1 MSGEHSD
8 ESLIK
13 TPKQLVTVVVLGF
26 LVPVLLAALGAYLV
40 VTGSK
45 RAEKGDASLDPAA
58 VAARIKPVAE
68 VAIGEASGGAGK
80 AARSGEEVVQQY
92 CAACHATGAAGAPKI
107 GDKGAWSKHLGG
119 GLEHMLHT
127 AIAGKGSMP
136 ARGGASDLS
145 DYELARAIVYMANK
159 SGGSSANPPRPRGRH
174 QPPHRQEMPSAA
186 ASRWCRRHACA
197 VTIRARAARPGS
209 RQDGMGAAHFA
220 GRRSGDPLGH
230 TRARRH
236 ARPRRPGRS
245 DRQGSH
251 ERDPVHVRPR
261 RDRAGTEGGTSFREE
276 RGDEIA
282 ARGLAANGAPGAPFC
297 FPTSA

>member
-45 RAEKGDASLDPAA
+45 KAEKGDASLDPAA

-159 SGGSSANPPRPRGRH
+159 SGGKLSEPTAPTGAAP
-174 QPPHRQEMPSAA
+174 AA
-186 ASRWCRRHACA
+186 APSGDAERSGEQVVQAACMRCHDTGQGGAPRIGDKTAWAPRISQGVAA
-197 VTIRARAARPGS
+197 VTLSAIRGHGGMPARGGLADLTDKEVTNAILYMFG
-209 RQDGMGAAHFA
+209 
-220 GRRSGDPLGH
+220 
-230 TRARRH
+230 
-236 ARPRRPGRS
+236 
-245 DRQGSH
+245 
-251 ERDPVHVRPR
+251 
-261 RDRAGTEGGTSFREE
+261 RAGTEPAPKEAPASGKS
-276 RGDEIA
+276 A
-282 ARGLAANGAPGAPFC
+282 A
-297 FPTSA
+297 TK